1 MFSAKVHSFTSPPS
15 CPPSLHG
22 RYPLRRYYEDS
33 DSCPA
38 PFRTKAGILDSRTCI
53 SGHSVSNHAMR
64 PCSGHTSL
72 LRAGLASDLR
82 CSLSAV
88 PRTSYIPSSL
98 VSRIRPYRVRCGG
111 RHWAP
116 QSTDYPFTSSCS
128 PPHLAVTQLLSVT
141 GVKLRQ
147 RGTST
152 LRCMLTF
159 KRTRPGALTGRL
171 THFPWGHES

>member
-1 MFSAKVHSFTSPPS
+1 MECSTHSARVFSAKVHSFTSPPS

-72 LRAGLASDLR
+72 LRAGLASDSR
-82 CSLSAV
+82 GSLSAV

-98 VSRIRPYRVRCGG
+98 VSRIRPYRVRRGD
-111 RHWAP
+111 RHWTL
-116 QSTDYPFTSSCS
+116 QFYGLSF
-128 PPHLAVTQLLSVT
+128 HFQLLSTPPRGDAVT
-141 GVKLRQ
+141 FSYWR
-147 RGTST
+147 
-152 LRCMLTF
+152 
-159 KRTRPGALTGRL
+159 
-171 THFPWGHES
+171 